1 MRMLR
6 KEEIVTFKADESLVA
21 ALEGVPNRSAFIRE
35 AILSALESRCPLCRG
50 TGIMNA
56 EQRKHW
62 EEFSRHH
69 HVEECSDCHAFHI
82 VCDAEAHDSDNAER
96 Q

>member
-1 MRMLR
+1 MPR

-50 TGIMNA
+50 TGIMSA
-56 EQRKHW
+56 EQQKHW
-62 EEFSRHH
+62 NEFSRHH
-69 HVEECSDCHAFHI
+69 RIVECCDCHAIHI
-82 VCDAEAHDSDNAER
+82 VCDAER
-96 Q
+96 TK